1 VHVCVNGRERLCRE
15 LTTFSSRDV
24 MRFLG
29 KVRIPKSGVDVR
41 FNGEVVTKKLI
52 RPEGVCIKHRLNRNT
67 LKMYDKQGSVLRVET
82 TINDTSDFGVHRAS
96 EQDPSGPKKW
106 RKLRKGVADLPRRA
120 AISQAANT
128 RYLAAQAAV
137 DRQTPLGQVAD
148 KLAKPVVTKTSRSR
162 GLTPL
167 TGIDSQLITI
177 LLRGEFA
184 LNGFRNRDIR
194 DLLFPTTN
202 AATSHGNAS
211 QDSDATTLAEQ
222 RRQSGQVTRLLRLFR
237 AHGLIQK
244 IPRTHRYHLTANG
257 RRILPTF
264 PAARA
269 ASTQA
274 LNQIAA

>member
-1 VHVCVNGRERLCRE
+1 
-15 LTTFSSRDV
+15 
-24 MRFLG
+24 
-29 KVRIPKSGVDVR
+29 VDVR
-41 FNGEVVTKKLI
+41 FNGEVTTKRLI
-52 RPEGVCIKHRLNRNT
+52 RPEGVCLKHRLNRNT

-96 EQDPSGPKKW
+96 EQDPHGPKKW

-120 AISQAANT
+120 AISQSANT
-128 RYLAAQAAV
+128 RYFTAIAAV
-137 DRQTPLGQVAD
+137 DNQTPLGQVAD
-148 KLAKPVVTKTSRSR
+148 QLAKPVVKKNSRAR

-167 TGIDSQLITI
+167 TGIDSQVIAI

-184 LNGFRNRDIR
+184 LNGFRNRDLR
-194 DLLFPTTN
+194 DLLFPTP
-202 AATSHGNAS
+202 ATAISNSPATPS
-211 QDSDATTLAEQ
+211 TDEDALSER

-244 IPRTHRYHLTANG
+244 IPRTHRYQLTVNG
-257 RRILPTF
+257 RRLLPTF

-274 LNQIAA
+274 LSQIAA